1 MQFLLA
7 FQIIA
12 NEPDAPSL
20 SLPLQMHHC
29 HLQAESGRAAPADA
43 TQKRSLLQKFLLVWV
58 FFVFCR
64 KSLQ

>member
-20 SLPLQMHHC
+20 SLPLQMYRC
-29 HLQAESGRAAPADA
+29 HLLAGRGRAAPAH
-43 TQKRSLLQKFLLVWV
+43 TTEGRLLQKLLFVWGFFLG
-58 FFVFCR
+58 FFF
-64 KSLQ
+64 SI